1 MIVRGALAAALIVLP
16 LVAMARPADSAGT
29 PFDELL
35 KPELNNAACFTRV
48 YDTAHLRAHP
58 KQQTTA
64 MTIRLK
70 YVEIGGGVPGLAL
83 SVSLGMV
90 RRGDS
95 AALYSDGGC
104 EWSATANRDTSDNR
118 LIKNYPKEA
127 GMVCLQSARRDVF
140 EATSAREGG
149 ALIMDRG
156 KDRNT
161 LMLYLDD
168 SLILVKRANRGRHLL
183 TKFGSDDRVF
193 MLRRTDLKD
202 CAAVEEA
209 VTTPE
214 PGVAPRQR

>member
-1 MIVRGALAAALIVLP
+1 MIVRGTLAAALIVMMSIAL
-16 LVAMARPADSAGT
+16 ARPAVSAGT

-48 YDTAHLRAHP
+48 YDAAHLRAHP

-64 MTIRLK
+64 MTVRLK
-70 YVEIGGGVPGLAL
+70 YVAIGGGVPAL
-83 SVSLGMV
+83 SVSLGMA
-90 RRGDS
+90 RRDDP

-104 EWSATANRDTSDNR
+104 EWSATANRDTSNNR
-118 LIKNYPKEA
+118 LIKNYPREA
-127 GMVCLQSARRDVF
+127 GMVCLQSARPDVF
-140 EATSAREGG
+140 DATSAEEGG

-156 KDRNT
+156 KDRDT

-193 MLRRTDLKD
+193 MLRRTDMKD

-214 PGVAPRQR
+214 PGVARRTR